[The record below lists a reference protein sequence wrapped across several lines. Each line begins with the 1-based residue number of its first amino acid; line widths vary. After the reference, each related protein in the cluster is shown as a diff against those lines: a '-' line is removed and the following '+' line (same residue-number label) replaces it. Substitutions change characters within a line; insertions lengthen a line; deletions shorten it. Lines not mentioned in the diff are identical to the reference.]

1 MSTVAAARL
10 LGLSHRSVLALI
22 DAGELEAEVGRPTGP
37 TGRRL
42 IRLRPTAIEDF
53 LDRARV
59 RPGDLRA
66 PLPTPGRRRR
76 TERARLGWSPGR

>member
-10 LGLSHRSVLALI
+10 LGLSHRSVLGFI
-22 DAGELEAEVGRPTGP
+22 DAGELEAEVDRHTGP

-42 IRLRPTAIEDF
+42 IRVRPGAIEDF

-59 RPGDLRA
+59 KPGDLRA
-66 PLPTPGRRRR
+66 LYPASTGARPPRMRAAAGR
-76 TERARLGWSPGR
+76 